1 MKCGE
6 GIGGRIEHC
15 FEESGGRKYKTF
27 IRHRFMNLFTHKHSL
42 VSIFLFDMSS
52 SQVKCRTLS
61 TYNLLVVMV
70 FGITQRL

>member
-1 MKCGE
+1 
-6 GIGGRIEHC
+6 
-15 FEESGGRKYKTF
+15 
-27 IRHRFMNLFTHKHSL
+27 MNLFTHKHSL